1 MTINI
6 RIEEISQI
14 DKDIYDLLLLGDSSQ
29 EMLNDYINRSQK
41 HVAKISEEI
50 VGIIVIINTRPKT
63 LEIVNIAVREEFQ
76 NKGIGKQLI
85 KFVINMA
92 RAGKNE
98 ILAIGTGNCG
108 IKQIA
113 LYQKCGFRIVGV
125 ELDFYKHY
133 FEEFYENG
141 ILCRDMIRMK
151 MYL

>member
-6 RIEEISQI
+6 RIEEITQI

-41 HVAKISEEI
+41 YVAKISEEI

-98 ILAIGTGNCG
+98 ILSIGT
-108 IKQIA
+108 
-113 LYQKCGFRIVGV
+113 
-125 ELDFYKHY
+125 
-133 FEEFYENG
+133 
-141 ILCRDMIRMK
+141 
-151 MYL
+151 